1 MNKMRIPRILRAITW
16 ISIPVLVISLVGAL
30 FLQNTDQANLP
41 DWLKA
46 LYPSL
51 MLALD
56 LLVGI
61 SFVLML
67 TAYNFSLLFD
77 WVWNALL
84 RRFGKPATA
93 TVIARHNTGIS
104 TGRVSHIWRVKLRV
118 QPVKGE
124 AFEAITEDQ
133 GSGGEVGEQVSV
145 RYDPLTQSVAIER
158 PWDEQQS
165 KAEDENF

>member
-118 QPVKGE
+118 QPDEGE